1 VRRLVFVCVLVVIG
15 SAVVAYSF
23 PRRGSGDAF
32 APSRSAPANPAGS
45 ASNTPVVVATG
56 VMARS
61 LAVASSPATGADAG
75 DTSVY
80 LTAASQ
86 PNRLFGMGFAP
97 ASGLAGV
104 PISEVR
110 TTPIA
115 GTGETGSLGDGGPAA
130 GAQLN
135 LNLDSLLM
143 RSGIA
148 VATDGTIFIADT
160 SNATIRRIAGPSST
174 EPGIIRSI
182 AGHWAPR
189 QELEL
194 IEPMGIAI
202 DRAGDLFIA
211 DHGANQI
218 LVMRAAVSQTPGA
231 LEVLA
236 HVAKPASLSSTA
248 DGSKVF
254 VASPENG
261 GMFAIDTRT
270 RRIQFVAGLVSQASA
285 CSGSPA
291 SGDGRTHVCPAGL
304 AVDGG
309 GNIFISDETA
319 NQIIRVDA
327 RTSGITIA
335 ATRVA
340 NPGELSFDVSGDLFV
355 SDQGHERIVEFQGLG
370 QAANSVTLSPASND
384 FGVEPI
390 GGTSP
395 TATFMLTNGTNA
407 ALSGLV
413 VTNFQGADPGEF
425 ETISSSCTSTLAAN
439 SSCLINVAFAP
450 IDVMTRS
457 AQLAVTYA
465 GAPALTANLTGVGA
479 EYELGLAKNQNMSV
493 TVVAGTSATYN
504 LVLMPDSNFPMN
516 SPYTVTFVSP
526 PIASP
531 MSSTVPPGDLPALT
545 TATFMPASVTVT
557 PGTNTPFTLT
567 IETTSR
573 ITGVL
578 GSVPAGCCGKPQA
591 PRRPPLFPA
600 LAVITAI
607 ATLVIFRAS
616 TSKSA
621 NRLRFGSI
629 AVLLLAAAGLING
642 CGGGGKTKIIGTQ
655 PGTADFLILAT
666 VQNAQGTSL
675 NVARPFPLE
684 LVVQ

>member
-15 SAVVAYSF
+15 SAVVAHSF
-23 PRRGSGDAF
+23 PRRGSGDASV
-32 APSRSAPANPAGS
+32 PSRTSQANPAGS
-45 ASNTPVVVATG
+45 AANAPIVIATG

-61 LAVASSPATGADAG
+61 LAVASAATTGADAG
-75 DTSVY
+75 GTSLY
-80 LTAASQ
+80 FTAANQ
-86 PNRLFGMGFAP
+86 PNRLFGLGLSAAFGLPGISVGEAGFAP
-97 ASGLAGV
+97 
-104 PISEVR
+104 
-110 TTPIA
+110 IA
-115 GTGETGSLGDGGPAA
+115 GSGETGSLGDGGLAA

-135 LNLDSLLM
+135 LKLDSLLM
-143 RSGIA
+143 RSGLA

-160 SNATIRRIAGPSST
+160 RNATIRRIAGRSST

-189 QELEL
+189 QEFEL
-194 IEPMGIAI
+194 IEPLGIAI
-202 DRAGDLFIA
+202 DHAGDLFIA

-236 HVAKPASLSSTA
+236 HVAQPASVSSTG

-254 VASPENG
+254 VGSPENG
-261 GMFAIDTRT
+261 GVFVIDTRT
-270 RRIQFVAGLVSQASA
+270 RGIQSLVGPASQPSA

-291 SGDGRTHVCPAGL
+291 SGDGRIQVCPAGL

-309 GNIFISDETA
+309 GNAFIADGIA
-319 NQIIRVDA
+319 NQILRVDP
-327 RTSGITIA
+327 RTSGITIVA
-335 ATRVA
+335 RHVA
-340 NPGELSFDVSGDLFV
+340 NPGEISFDANGDLFV
-355 SDQGHERIVEFQGLG
+355 SDQGHERVVEFQGLG

-407 ALSGLV
+407 ALTDLV
-413 VTNFQGADPGEF
+413 VNNFQGADPGEF
-425 ETISSSCTSTLAAN
+425 ETISSSCANTLTAN

-450 IDVMTRS
+450 IAVLARS

-493 TVVAGTSATYN
+493 TVVAGTTATYN
-504 LVLMPDSNFPMN
+504 LELMPDSNFPMN
-516 SPYTVTFVSP
+516 SPYTVTFVPP

-557 PGTNTPFTLT
+557 PGTVTPFSLM

-578 GSVPAGCCGKPQA
+578 GSVPADCCSKPQG
-591 PRRPPLFPA
+591 PHRPPLFPA
-600 LAVITAI
+600 LAILA
-607 ATLVIFRAS
+607 AMAAFLGSYFAAS
-616 TSKSA
+616 RSSR
-621 NRLRFGSI
+621 RLRFGSI
-629 AVLLLAAAGLING
+629 AGLLLAAAGLING

-655 PGTADFLILAT
+655 PGTANFIIQAT
-666 VQNAQGTSL
+666 VQNAQGASL
-675 NVARPFPLE
+675 NVARGFPLQ